1 MHVVELDVDYVLDAR
16 VKVTFLG
23 LRRVGFSRADGH
35 EAHGQA
41 HWRARADQLSSNSHS
56 YPLLGL

>member
-1 MHVVELDVDYVLDAR
+1 MHIVELDVDYVLDAR

-23 LRRVGFSRADGH
+23 LRCFGFSRGDGH

-41 HWRARADQLSSNSHS
+41 HWRTCGD
-56 YPLLGL
+56 